1 VIYNIHH
8 RTIYKSSAPITFA
21 RCVLRLTPRS
31 SREQTVFQSSVTVTP
46 APARTLTRTGPF
58 GELVQTMVVEKPAAS
73 LVIDAKSRVDVHTAP
88 MESLFAGP
96 AWETIRARS
105 LETPDIGTESPASY
119 LYPTARTPILP
130 QVTDYGRES
139 FWQGRPIVEAA
150 SELMRRMRDD
160 FVYDSEATTV
170 ATPIA
175 EAFSIRH
182 GVCQDFTQIMIAALR
197 GLGLPAAYV
206 SGYLR
211 TIPPPG
217 KPRLEGAD
225 ATHAWVR
232 VWCGPD
238 DGWIGFDPTNAI
250 LARDDHI
257 TLAIGRDYADIAPV
271 DCIILSA
278 GEQELDVEVD
288 VVPADEPALHVA
300 STSGR

>member
-1 VIYNIHH
+1 MIYNIRH
-8 RTIYKSSAPITFA
+8 RTIYESTAPITFA

-31 SREQTVFQSSVTVTP
+31 SAEQTVFHSTVTVTP
-46 APARTLTRTGPF
+46 APAQTLTRTGPF
-58 GELVQTMVVEKPAAS
+58 GEQVMTMVVEKPAKA
-73 LVIDAKSRVDVHTAP
+73 LVIDARSRVDVHTTP
-88 MESLFAGP
+88 MDSLFAGP
-96 AWETIRARS
+96 AWESVRARS
-105 LETPDIGTESPASY
+105 FETTDIETESPASY

-130 QVTDYGRES
+130 QITDYGRQS
-139 FWQGRPIVEAA
+139 FPPGRPIVEAA
-150 SELMRRMRDD
+150 SELMRRMRAD

-175 EAFSIRH
+175 EAFAIRH

-225 ATHAWVR
+225 ATHAWAR

-257 TLAIGRDYADIAPV
+257 TLAVGRDYADIAPV

-278 GEQELDVEVD
+278 GDQELDVEVD
-288 VVPADEPALHVA
+288 VVPEDEQMLRAA
-300 STSGR
+300 GR

>member
-1 VIYNIHH
+1 MIYNIHH
-8 RTIYKSSAPITFA
+8 RTIYESSAPITFA

-31 SREQTVFQSSVTVTP
+31 SREQTVFHASVTVSP
-46 APARTLTRTGPF
+46 APARTLSRIGPF
-58 GELVQTMVVEKPAAS
+58 GEPVHTMVVEKPTTK
-73 LVIDAKSRVDVHTAP
+73 LVIDARSRVDVHTAP
-88 MESLFAGP
+88 MESLFNGP
-96 AWETIRARS
+96 AWETIRAS
-105 LETPDIGTESPASY
+105 SFETTDIGTESPASY
-119 LYPTARTPILP
+119 LYPTARTPLLP
-130 QVTDYGRES
+130 QITDYARQS
-139 FWQGRPIVEAA
+139 FAAGRPIVEAA
-150 SELMRRMRDD
+150 SELMRRMRAD

-175 EAFSIRH
+175 EAFALRH

-278 GEQELDVEVD
+278 GEQELEVEVD
-288 VVPADEPALHVA
+288 VVPEDERALQPAA
-300 STSGR
+300 GR